1 MEHCWTS
8 LHDIPY
14 LLEHVISVAFYPTF
28 ITHTKHCFI
37 NSAKCSD
44 GRMED
49 IM

>member
-14 LLEHVISVAFYPTF
+14 LHEHTISIAFMAPLLSIGSIASSTAVIA
-28 ITHTKHCFI
+28 H
-37 NSAKCSD
+37 
-44 GRMED
+44 MED